1 MTGKTKETSKPSLMK
16 ATRQAWIFLVIAGLG
31 LGLAVLTSVQPDA
44 PKVARVYLP
53 EQEPQRVSAHT
64 VEKLKARFARMN
76 YDLSSLQQGDSLV
89 VPRIWS
95 DAVPADMNKIQQ
107 VDERKNVFVHLM
119 VPLVLMANE
128 RIERDRQRIISIRDA
143 MRGGDLVAQVDKR
156 WLERMYEAYKVK
168 PGRMNELLRR
178 VDVVPVSLA
187 LAQGA
192 IESGWG
198 TSRFAREG
206 NALYGQWTW
215 GDSNEGIVPASREE
229 GKTHKIQAFDSPL
242 DSVASYIHNLNTH
255 NAYKEFRTMRA
266 QMRQTHKRLSGKVL
280 AEALSR
286 YSEKGWDYV
295 QLLKVVINANNLTA
309 YDKARL
315 AGRRLAVIPEA

>member
-143 MRGGDLVAQVDKR
+143 MRGGDLGATADRR
-156 WLERMYEAYKVK
+156 WLERRHATEEVK
-168 PGRMNELLRR
+168 PGTVAESMRR
-178 VDVVPVSLA
+178 RWAGQGVVKRSGLEGG
-187 LAQGA
+187 LGDISAQG
-192 IESGWG
+192 GWVRSRLG
-198 TSRFAREG
+198 EEGADTIRFAGKELQG
-206 NALYGQWTW
+206 GDGQ
-215 GDSNEGIVPASREE
+215 P
-229 GKTHKIQAFDSPL
+229 
-242 DSVASYIHNLNTH
+242 
-255 NAYKEFRTMRA
+255 
-266 QMRQTHKRLSGKVL
+266 
-280 AEALSR
+280 
-286 YSEKGWDYV
+286 
-295 QLLKVVINANNLTA
+295 
-309 YDKARL
+309 
-315 AGRRLAVIPEA
+315 RRFK